1 MRVSPTKRKWPSG
14 ASFVGAK
21 GLARPKAKPFNL
33 RQHPAERRCQRNRRE
48 YNRNRLKLSL
58 PGRDNSIV
66 GRRDLFDSCRVL
78 IVSSDSLQCKETEEV
93 VSRLGLQ
100 SVRCGSLMDARACID
115 AEKFQFVLCGDDLP
129 DCNLR
134 TAVRVLLSS
143 TGGAPVIV
151 LSHLADW
158 DAYMR
163 ALSAGAFDYI
173 ACPPDPAESDRILR
187 LALAQNPPPMRA
199 SHTAA

>member
-1 MRVSPTKRKWPSG
+1 M
-14 ASFVGAK
+14 
-21 GLARPKAKPFNL
+21 N
-33 RQHPAERRCQRNRRE
+33 
-48 YNRNRLKLSL
+48 
-58 PGRDNSIV
+58 
-66 GRRDLFDSCRVL
+66 DSRRVL
-78 IVSSDSLQCKETEEV
+78 IVSSDSLECESSEKIV
-93 VSRLGLQ
+93 GRLGLQ
-100 SVRCGSLMDARACID
+100 LLRCASLTDARGRID

-158 DAYMR
+158 DAYLK

-173 ACPPDPAESDRILR
+173 ACPPDPVESERILR
-187 LALAQNPPPMRA
+187 LALAQNPPPLRA
-199 SHTAA
+199 SQTAVT